1 MKVLQVI
8 SSAYRAT
15 FEEQDDTVLWLTQA
29 MKNAGGDLDVLLTG
43 NAVNYAITGQDA
55 SGLQFGA
62 WKQTQ
67 PPRIEDDLKR
77 MISKGIAVFALADD
91 LADRGLSDGAI
102 VAGVT
107 RVQRGD
113 VARLMRDYDQIWR
126 W

>member
-29 MKNAGGDLDVLLTG
+29 MKNAGGALDVLLTG
-43 NAVNYAITGQDA
+43 NAVNYAVRGQDA
-55 SGLQFGA
+55 SGLSFGS

-67 PPRIEDDLKR
+67 PPRIEDDLAR
-77 MISKGIAVFALADD
+77 MTTKGIAVYALADD
-91 LADRGLSDGAI
+91 LVERGLSD
-102 VAGVT
+102 VTLVPGV
-107 RVQRGD
+107 RRIQRGD
-113 VARLMRDYDQIWR
+113 IARLMNGYDQVWR

>member
-1 MKVLQVI
+1 MKVLQVV

-43 NAVNYAITGQDA
+43 NTVNYAVVGQDA
-55 SGLQFGA
+55 SGLKFGQ

-67 PPRIEDDLKR
+67 PPRIEEDLSR
-77 MISKGIAVFALADD
+77 MISKGIAVIAVADD
-91 LADRGLSDGAI
+91 LIDRGLGDSALI
-102 VAGVT
+102 EGVR
-107 RVQRGD
+107 RVHRGD
-113 VARLMRDYDQIWR
+113 VARVMSNYDQVWR